1 MEANQIVFRHWDDVV
16 FENRN
21 KLYGAYL
28 LRRTYSKHLFSG
40 LAVTVLLVSVIL
52 SLHSSSK
59 TQVAGFDPPLSASGV
74 ICVLPPPPPFDPPM
88 RLPERRAETTKK
100 TSGPIVVTR
109 QETETQDE
117 PLPEID
123 FDVAHAGVG
132 TGDIEPI
139 EGTGPF
145 VLPEPAPAPEP
156 EVISFAEVMP
166 AYEGGLE
173 AMMKFIQKKIKYPRG
188 PRQIGIE
195 GTVYVAFVV
204 TGTGAV
210 TDVHILRGVH
220 PDYDKEA
227 MRVISMLP
235 LWKGG
240 SHNGRP
246 VSVRMVMP
254 IKFEL
259 KN

>member
-28 LRRTYSKHLFSG
+28 LRRTYARHLLSG
-40 LAVTVLLVSVIL
+40 LAFTVLVVSVIL
-52 SLHSSSK
+52 LSHGSREGQI
-59 TQVAGFDPPLSASGV
+59 TAVDPPVTAGGV
-74 ICVLPPPPPFDPPM
+74 ICVLPPPPMNPPP
-88 RLPERRAETTKK
+88 RLPERRVNASTKK
-100 TSGPIVVTR
+100 SGPIVVTR
-109 QETETQDE
+109 EEAET
-117 PLPEID
+117 PEELHPAVNVVGDDAVIGNG
-123 FDVAHAGVG
+123 DVV
-132 TGDIEPI
+132 PV
-139 EGTGPF
+139 EGTGLV
-145 VLPEPAPAPEP
+145 VLPEPAPAPAP
-156 EVISFAEVMP
+156 EVVSFAEVMP
-166 AYEGGLE
+166 FYEGGLE
-173 AMMKFIQKKIKYPRG
+173 AMMKFIQKKIRYPRV
-188 PRQIGIE
+188 PRQMGIE
-195 GTVYVAFVV
+195 GTVYVGFVV
-204 TGTGAV
+204 TGSGAV

-259 KN
+259 KG